1 MNLFKHYLFGTE
13 NRLPEVKLSSQ
24 GLFKKPVALDTCD
37 QLSFQMGF
45 CKYTPISAIQKCQFH
60 NSLVKKGNYYLP
72 VTKMKKIIIIMKR
85 LCTSKLQCFQISEN
99 KYSVNGTNFHCFNSS
114 EFPSKCFL
122 KVLHITSQELFSP
135 QSHTLQFLG

>member
-1 MNLFKHYLFGTE
+1 MNIFKHYLFGTE

-45 CKYTPISAIQKCQFH
+45 CQCTPISAIQKCQFH
-60 NSLVKKGNYYLP
+60 NSLVNNGNYYLA
-72 VTKMKKIIIIMKR
+72 VTKMKKQKIMKK
-85 LCTSKLQCFQISEN
+85 LCTSNLQCFQISEN

-114 EFPSKCFL
+114 QFPSKCFL
-122 KVLHITSQELFSP
+122 KVLHIISQKLFSP
-135 QSHTLQFLG
+135 QSHILQFSG